1 MVGVRYKDIMGVLDV
16 AIAKKYLFSWLYK
29 NCD

>member
-1 MVGVRYKDIMGVLDV
+1 MVGVRYKDIMGLFDV

-29 NCD
+29 KL